1 MVAHMIAHM
10 IDWLRN
16 AGYDRPDGIRRVL
29 TARVVDH
36 LIPDERVLVATR
48 RHAVLA
54 VWPIPLSLA
63 VLVIVARLS
72 AGLSPGS
79 PLVDLLWWGWFATV
93 AYAGWRLL
101 EWSTDVFVVTD
112 RRVMLFTGFL
122 TRRVA
127 MMPVV
132 KVTDLTYRRT
142 PLGRLLRYGDF
153 VIESAGQDQALHTV
167 GFLPNP
173 HALYHEV
180 TGTLFAYGQPARGRH
195 RDRSDSADT
204 GELDR
209 VQD

>member
-1 MVAHMIAHM
+1 M

-29 TARVVDH
+29 TTRVLDH
-36 LIPDERVLVATR
+36 LIPDEQVLVATR
-48 RHAVLA
+48 RHAVVAL
-54 VWPIPLSLA
+54 WPIPLSLA
-63 VLVIVARLS
+63 ALVIVAASS
-72 AGLSPGS
+72 ADLPAGS

-93 AYAGWRLL
+93 GYAGWRLL

-142 PLGRLLRYGDF
+142 PLGRLLRYGDLI
-153 VIESAGQDQALHTV
+153 IESAGQDQALHTV
-167 GFLPNP
+167 SFLPNP
-173 HALYHEV
+173 HALYRQV
-180 TGTLFAYGQPARGRH
+180 TGTLFTRGVSGDRRPAT
-195 RDRSDSADT
+195 SNLADT

-209 VQD
+209 VED